1 MLEIARFFGI
11 VIRMHFEDHRPV
23 VQHQAHARNRSI
35 DSRTSGCTVERVKS
49 IPISDL
55 RQRVADVI
63 DDVQTTDEPTVVMQR
78 SRKAA
83 YIVNPERYERDQ
95 AELSALR
102 RAVFLVEVREAEAEY
117 QAGEAR
123 RFDDVEQLLDELRG

>member
-1 MLEIARFFGI
+1 M
-11 VIRMHFEDHRPV
+11 
-23 VQHQAHARNRSI
+23 
-35 DSRTSGCTVERVKS
+35 KS

-63 DDVQTTDEPTVVMQR
+63 HEVQTTDEPTVVMQR

-102 RAVFLVEVREAEAEY
+102 RAVFLAEVREAEAEY
-117 QAGEAR
+117 QAGDSPT
-123 RFDDVEQLLDELRG
+123 FDGVEQLLDDLRS

>member
-1 MLEIARFFGI
+1 M
-11 VIRMHFEDHRPV
+11 
-23 VQHQAHARNRSI
+23 
-35 DSRTSGCTVERVKS
+35 KS

-63 DDVQTTDEPTVVMQR
+63 HDAQTTEEPTVVMQR

-95 AELSALR
+95 AELSTLR
-102 RAVFLVEVREAEAEY
+102 RAVFLAEVREAEAEY
-117 QAGEAR
+117 RAGESPH
-123 RFDDVEQLLDELRG
+123 FDDVEQLLDELRS

>member
-1 MLEIARFFGI
+1 MK
-11 VIRMHFEDHRPV
+11 
-23 VQHQAHARNRSI
+23 
-35 DSRTSGCTVERVKS
+35 T

-63 DDVQTTDEPTVVMQR
+63 DDVRASEEPTVVMQR

-95 AELSALR
+95 AELSTLR
-102 RAVFLVEVREAEAEY
+102 RAVFMAEVREAEAEY
-117 QAGEAR
+117 QAGKTP
-123 RFDDVEQLLDELRG
+123 RFDDVEQLLDELRT